1 MCGGCYYNSDNDYFP
16 PAFDTINRL
25 VIEECH
31 LELPAFPHARS
42 CEMFK
47 LANTDPE
54 VLNDDQ
60 EKTDCVGHDIGALR
74 NMQSLDAAAAD
85 AGEGSRLVQAEPE
98 AGS

>member
-1 MCGGCYYNSDNDYFP
+1 MCGGCYYNSDNGYFT

-25 VIEECH
+25 IIEECQ

-42 CEMFK
+42 CEAFK

-60 EKTDCVGHDIGALR
+60 EKSNSISPDSSALR
-74 NMQSLDAAAAD
+74 DMHSLDAGAAD
-85 AGEGSRLVQAEPE
+85 AGEGSGLVQAEPE